1 MSSKKHKKYTWSEE
15 SIAKTRKT
23 LKERLSG
30 HAIPQTLVGLEKNSK
45 DLYELLN
52 RTVAFGESN
61 TCILI
66 GPSGCGKTALV
77 NKVIQEL
84 SEKYDDDFCTVYLNG
99 LFQTNDTIARKQLAR
114 QLGIQIR
121 QDQTDLEVFD
131 LFKSGNEATKPIVI
145 IIYNFDEFVKNCT
158 KPFVYNFFNITTSK
172 NCPMALIG
180 ITRKLSIFTDLPS
193 NILSRNSYS
202 HINVERPY
210 TITIFT
216 KLAKSILTVDNSIT
230 NDKEYCKMFNKKI
243 QELFENKSFKNII
256 ERIFNNSTDI
266 VRTFH
271 KISFEP
277 VGKMNIEQ
285 PFLIPSD
292 FIEVAMQQEVN
303 IDKILQDLHEPQLW
317 ILLAIYS
324 LSGRDCNVFNFAMV
338 YNEYT
343 NYIKSYIKESGS
355 RFKQKLIKEHLL
367 RAEFEFLEQRAI
379 IRKAD
384 SKDLPK
390 DFRMMRLTILPEQII
405 DVVSN
410 NNRLPSLMRQW
421 IS

>member
-1 MSSKKHKKYTWSEE
+1 MTNKKHAWSEE
-15 SIAKTRKT
+15 SIAKARKA

-30 HAIPQTLVGLEKNSK
+30 HAIPKTLVGLQKKCKE
-45 DLYELLN
+45 LYELLN
-52 RTVAFGESN
+52 RTVAYGESN
-61 TCILI
+61 TCMLI
-66 GPSGCGKTALV
+66 GPSGCGKTTLV
-77 NKVIQEL
+77 NKVLQEL

-99 LFQTNDTIARKQLAR
+99 LYQTNDTIARKQLTR

-121 QDQTDLEVFD
+121 QNQTDLEVFD
-131 LFKSGNEATKPIVI
+131 LFKSGNNATKPIII

-158 KPFVYNFFNITTSK
+158 KPFVYNFFNITMIPE

-210 TITIFT
+210 TIEVFT
-216 KLAKSILTVDNSIT
+216 QLAKSVLTIDNSIT
-230 NDKEYCKMFNKKI
+230 NDKKYCEMFNKKV

-256 ERIFNNSTDI
+256 EKIFNNATDI
-266 VRTFH
+266 IRTFQ
-271 KISFEP
+271 KICFEP
-277 VGKMNIEQ
+277 VGKMNMKH
-285 PFLIPSD
+285 PFLILDD
-292 FIEVAMQQEVN
+292 FTEAVVQQDVK
-303 IDKILQDLHEPQLW
+303 IDKILQELHEPQLW
-317 ILLAIYS
+317 ILLAIHS
-324 LSGRDCNVFNFAMV
+324 LGGRDCNTFNFAMV

-355 RFKQKLIKEHLL
+355 KFKQKLIKEHLL

-384 SKDLPK
+384 GKDLPK
-390 DFRMMRLTILPEQII
+390 DFRMMRLTILHEQIV

-410 NNRLPSLMRQW
+410 NNSLPSLMKQW